1 MGANP
6 VTNWGEQ
13 EAVNLAQS
21 RLTLRVPIVCCRY
34 GQKTSRSSSSF
45 QLWIVAMGSARIA
58 PTAAPSA
65 SERSSESRL
74 RLVRGLV
81 MSPPLHVPYFG
92 RAEKE
97 YRNRCVVRLQVLG
110 LGCRPSRPARLPRF
124 SPRVLN
130 RVEAPSPPWVPP
142 PGLQRL
148 RRAHSA
154 PCKAT
159 EPPRRTD
166 KRGWAKCV
174 QICC

>member
-58 PTAAPSA
+58 PKAAPSA

-74 RLVRGLV
+74 RLVRGFEFLCMESSFARPV
-81 MSPPLHVPYFG
+81 FRSC
-92 RAEKE
+92 EKE

-142 PGLQRL
+142 PGL
-148 RRAHSA
+148 
-154 PCKAT
+154 
-159 EPPRRTD
+159 
-166 KRGWAKCV
+166 
-174 QICC
+174 

>member
-1 MGANP
+1 M
-6 VTNWGEQ
+6 
-13 EAVNLAQS
+13 S
-21 RLTLRVPIVCCRY
+21 LRVPIVCCRY
-34 GQKTSRSSSSF
+34 GENWSRSSSSF

-81 MSPPLHVPYFG
+81 MSSPLHVPYFG

-97 YRNRCVVRLQVLG
+97 YRNRRVVRLRVLGVLG
-110 LGCRPSRPARLPRF
+110 LGCRPSQKARLPRF

-130 RVEAPSPPWVPP
+130 RAEAPSPPWVPP
-142 PGLQRL
+142 PGLQWL

-154 PCKAT
+154 PFKPSYRPAGLISAVGQNVPKYVAG
-159 EPPRRTD
+159 PPASP
-166 KRGWAKCV
+166 GGQAGQSV
-174 QICC
+174 A